1 MPGNS
6 IEDMIRT
13 DEFVLRVGFL
23 QVHSAWQG
31 VHHKGTSKYCWK
43 AERFLIWKNYD
54 YGIYSWPDKSIV
66 VTDSVFVDNK
76 ISLSLQVFGPNPVAH
91 QSKDNKITVKDS
103 LFVGMSD
110 TFDCTQDTTEPWHVQ
125 KSPNSHGS
133 RPPGG
138 KTVKLQKPELSE
150 VLQNCLS
157 GCGNLLFC
165 PCFATV
171 ILTQIINLVFQTK

>member
-1 MPGNS
+1 MPRNS
-6 IEDMIRT
+6 IEDIIQT
-13 DEFVLRVGFL
+13 DGFFLRIGLF

-31 VHHKGTSKYCWK
+31 VHHKGTSQYCWK
-43 AERFLIWKNYD
+43 AEKFLIWKNYD
-54 YGIYSWPDKSIV
+54 YGIYSWPDRSIV

-138 KTVKLQKPELSE
+138 KRVKL
-150 VLQNCLS
+150 
-157 GCGNLLFC
+157 
-165 PCFATV
+165 
-171 ILTQIINLVFQTK
+171 